1 MVAGAVVSGPSH
13 FSQRFLSCQMIP
25 AASGGGIVDLGQLS
39 YAVASCLRS
48 LYDWWPSHVVDSLE
62 LDT

>member
-1 MVAGAVVSGPSH
+1 
-13 FSQRFLSCQMIP
+13 MIP